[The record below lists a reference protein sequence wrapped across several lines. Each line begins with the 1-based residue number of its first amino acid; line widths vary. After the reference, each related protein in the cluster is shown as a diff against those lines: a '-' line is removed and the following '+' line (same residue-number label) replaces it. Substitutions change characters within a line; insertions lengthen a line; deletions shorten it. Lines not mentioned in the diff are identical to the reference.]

1 MKTWFNLSPRLAAAL
16 VGALALGLGLWLGWP
31 AQATPAIHIGGQ
43 AFLPVAIAPYPRVL
57 DDSFFTGCAMAHCT
71 PGLSDNAHASI
82 PAGPVTRLWGP
93 DPTGEGS
100 SYGVGCTSNT
110 HLVACGYL
118 TGVTVYD
125 GAGQVQWHV
134 DLSPLTWFSAPIVT
148 PFDTVITA
156 SVGEV
161 AHYDRF
167 GRKLW
172 ASSHFSGNP
181 ISPVILQ
188 PNPTIILATASG
200 DLVALDLWTG
210 ALLGGPFQMTH
221 REGAVNLPCRTA
233 NTPGVRVDYNRFYI
247 AADCTVGNR
256 GQSFLMA
263 YDFQSGLPNAFS
275 LAWEFPYVGSSGA
288 SPTVID
294 DRIYFDG
301 NTSAEPNIPHVFGLR
316 DQGATFEE
324 LWQRP
329 MNGPVQT
336 ALAQDPRGG
345 VWVFTTR
352 WANDGY
358 APHPD
363 VLRLDE
369 LNGQVL
375 QTLPTDE
382 LVADDPLNP
391 PPVTPSSVMTIG
403 QGPSGPALLIST
415 SVPLDNNTPVC
426 EVAAGWIVAVDLNT
440 STALWK
446 ISMPVFNA
454 MTSTHHLF
462 PTQYPVLQHPEDG
475 RPVIVTAGACIGALG
490 IGSPPTQTDP

>member
-1 MKTWFNLSPRLAAAL
+1 MKTWLHLPVGVFALFLGWLVMILS
-16 VGALALGLGLWLGWP
+16 LWLGWP
-31 AQATPAIHIGGQ
+31 AQATPVARTGGQ

-71 PGLSDNAHASI
+71 PSLSDDAHAVI
-82 PAGPVTRLWGP
+82 PTAPVTRLWGP
-93 DPTGEGS
+93 DPLGEGS
-100 SYGVGCTSNT
+100 SYGVGCTSNGR
-110 HLVACGYL
+110 LAACAYL

-125 GAGQVQWHV
+125 GAGNIQWWV

-148 PFDTVITA
+148 PYDTVVTA

-172 ASSHFSGNP
+172 ANSHFSGNP

-188 PNPTIILATASG
+188 PNPTIIVATASG
-200 DLVALDLWTG
+200 DLVAIDLWSG

-221 REGAVNLPCRTA
+221 REGPLNLPCRTA
-233 NTPGVRVDYNRFYI
+233 NTPGVRVGYGRFYI

-263 YDFQSGLPNAFS
+263 YDFQPGQPDSFS
-275 LAWEFPYVGSSGA
+275 LAWEFPYVGASGA
-288 SPTVID
+288 SPTIIA

-301 NTSAEPNIPHVFGLR
+301 RTAAEPDIPHVFGLR
-316 DQGATFEE
+316 DQDTFVEE

-345 VWVFTTR
+345 LWVFTTR
-352 WANDGY
+352 WANDSF
-358 APHPD
+358 APHPN

-369 LNGQVL
+369 LSGTVL
-375 QTLPTDE
+375 QTLPIDQ

-403 QGPSGPALLIST
+403 QGPAGPALLISA
-415 SVPLDNNTPVC
+415 SVPLDDNTPVC

-446 ISMPVFNA
+446 ISLPVFNA
-454 MTSTHHLF
+454 ITGTRHLF
-462 PTQYPVLQHPEDG
+462 PTQYPVLRHPGDG
-475 RPVIVTAGACIGALG
+475 RPIIVTAGACIGALA
-490 IGSPPTQTDP
+490 ISSLPAPTQ